1 MPEGTIKEVKL
12 APIRN
17 GTVIDHITCG
27 QALNVMKILGVNESN
42 IDSSIS
48 IGMHVISISI
58 GMHVISAK
66 TTEWKDIIKIEDRE
80 LDSKTVDK
88 IALIAP
94 DATISII
101 RDFYVAEKFTVRL
114 EDHVVGLARCSNPNC
129 ITNRGEPVSPEFNV
143 ISRHPPQLRCCYCDR
158 ILMNI
163 SDNLL

>member
-48 IGMHVISISI
+48 IGMHVIS
-58 GMHVISAK
+58 AK

-94 DATISII
+94 DASSPSGSRTTSW
-101 RDFYVAEKFTVRL
+101 A
-114 EDHVVGLARCSNPNC
+114 S
-129 ITNRGEPVSPEFNV
+129 RGAATPTASPTAA
-143 ISRHPPQLRCCYCDR
+143 SPSAPSSTSSAGTPR
-158 ILMNI
+158 
-163 SDNLL
+163 S

>member
-48 IGMHVISISI
+48 IGMHVIS
-58 GMHVISAK
+58 AK

-88 IALIAP
+88 SRGAATPTASPTAASPSAP
-94 DATISII
+94 SSTSSAGTPRS
-101 RDFYVAEKFTVRL
+101 
-114 EDHVVGLARCSNPNC
+114 
-129 ITNRGEPVSPEFNV
+129 
-143 ISRHPPQLRCCYCDR
+143 
-158 ILMNI
+158 
-163 SDNLL
+163 

>member
-1 MPEGTIKEVKL
+1 MVEGGPIKEVKL

-27 QALNVMKILGVNESN
+27 QALNVMKILGVNENN
-42 IDSSIS
+42 IDS
-48 IGMHVISISI
+48 SISI

-94 DATISII
+94 DATIAII
-101 RDFYVAEKFTVRL
+101 RDFYVAEKYQVRL
-114 EDHVVGLARCSNPNC
+114 DDHVVGLARCSNP
-129 ITNRGEPVSPEFNV
+129 GEPVKPEFTV
-143 ISRHPPQLRCCYCDR
+143 VSRHPPQLRCCYCDR
-158 ILMNI
+158 MLTNI

>member
-48 IGMHVISISI
+48 IGMHVIS
-58 GMHVISAK
+58 AK

-94 DATISII
+94 DATISI
-101 RDFYVAEKFTVRL
+101 TVSYTHL
-114 EDHVVGLARCSNPNC
+114 TLP
-129 ITNRGEPVSPEFNV
+129 T
-143 ISRHPPQLRCCYCDR
+143 
-158 ILMNI
+158 IL
-163 SDNLL
+163 LV

>member
-48 IGMHVISISI
+48 IGMHVIS
-58 GMHVISAK
+58 AK

-88 IALIAP
+88 
-94 DATISII
+94 
-101 RDFYVAEKFTVRL
+101 FYVAEKFTVRL

>member
-1 MPEGTIKEVKL
+1 MTGNANIKEIML
-12 APIRN
+12 PPIRN

-27 QALNVMKILGVNESN
+27 QALNVMRILNVNENN

-48 IGMHVISISI
+48 IGIHVSSEE
-58 GMHVISAK
+58 M
-66 TTEWKDIIKIEDRE
+66 EWKDIVKIEARE
-80 LDSKTVDK
+80 LDAKTVDK

-101 RDFYVAEKFTVRL
+101 RDFYVAEKYKVRL
-114 EDHVVGLARCSNPNC
+114 EDHVVGLAKCSNPNC

-143 ISRHPPQLRCCYCDR
+143 IGRHPPQLRCCYCDR
-158 ILMNI
+158 ILTNI

>member
-48 IGMHVISISI
+48 IGMHVIS
-58 GMHVISAK
+58 AK

-88 IALIAP
+88 ATSTWLRSSPSGSRTTSWASRGAATPTASPTAASPSAP
-94 DATISII
+94 SSTSSAGTPRS
-101 RDFYVAEKFTVRL
+101 
-114 EDHVVGLARCSNPNC
+114 
-129 ITNRGEPVSPEFNV
+129 
-143 ISRHPPQLRCCYCDR
+143 
-158 ILMNI
+158 
-163 SDNLL
+163 

>member
-48 IGMHVISISI
+48 IGMHVIS
-58 GMHVISAK
+58 AK

-88 IALIAP
+88 Q
-94 DATISII
+94 DG
-101 RDFYVAEKFTVRL
+101 R
-114 EDHVVGLARCSNPNC
+114 
-129 ITNRGEPVSPEFNV
+129 
-143 ISRHPPQLRCCYCDR
+143 QDR
-158 ILMNI
+158 PHRPRR
-163 SDNLL
+163 DNLHHPRLLRG

>member
-1 MPEGTIKEVKL
+1 MVEGGPIKEVKL

-27 QALNVMKILGVNESN
+27 QALNVMKILGVNENN
-42 IDSSIS
+42 IDS
-48 IGMHVISISI
+48 SISI

-88 IALIAP
+88 A
-94 DATISII
+94 II
-101 RDFYVAEKFTVRL
+101 RDFYVAEKYQVRL
-114 EDHVVGLARCSNPNC
+114 DDHVVGLARCSNPNC
-129 ITNRGEPVSPEFNV
+129 ITNRGEPVKPEFTV
-143 ISRHPPQLRCCYCDR
+143 VSRHPPQLRCCYCDR
-158 ILMNI
+158 MLTNI

>member
-48 IGMHVISISI
+48 IGMHVIS
-58 GMHVISAK
+58 AK

-88 IALIAP
+88 QDRP
-94 DATISII
+94 HRPR
-101 RDFYVAEKFTVRL
+101 RDDLHHPRL
-114 EDHVVGLARCSNPNC
+114 L
-129 ITNRGEPVSPEFNV
+129 RG
-143 ISRHPPQLRCCYCDR
+143 
-158 ILMNI
+158 
-163 SDNLL
+163 